1 MDGTWLMVHEQ
12 SICVETLGLN
22 AEALSVSAEIVEMTQ
37 NGGRVTEDRTIC
49 SIGLTKLL
57 DIATDFPNVAAQ
69 AHQPIFM
76 SDSSVSGNSFGAAY
90 ASGLEAQLFGLT
102 MEDPLTETMPEN
114 ADDPRVVD
122 ADNDGQPGVTLLVS
136 GGAAVGGCDMYVLQR
151 SAIRYL
157 GQFERSNLINGTS
170 ITYYSQ
176 KVLGA
181 SQSLCAVPRTITP
194 NDRSSVFVM
203 HRVDG
208 QGGSLDIDYD
218 GDGTISCDE
227 ANEATRQ
234 LWQFREPNNELCGGT
249 N

>member
-1 MDGTWLMVHEQ
+1 
-12 SICVETLGLN
+12 
-22 AEALSVSAEIVEMTQ
+22 
-37 NGGRVTEDRTIC
+37 
-49 SIGLTKLL
+49 
-57 DIATDFPNVAAQ
+57 
-69 AHQPIFM
+69 
-76 SDSSVSGNSFGAAY
+76 
-90 ASGLEAQLFGLT
+90 